1 MEENR
6 NRNEKQVSQK
16 ADQSAENRPGMH
28 QKKAALINDL
38 SGLGRCSLSVQL
50 PVLSVMQ
57 IECLLLPTCVLSNH
71 TGYPSFYLRDLTE
84 DLDLMMEEWKKQKV
98 EIDAIVTGF
107 LSSEK
112 QIHHVLHFLD
122 LFQKPDTLVV
132 VDPVMGD
139 HGKAYPT
146 ITPALQKAMRTLTDR
161 ADVLLPNLTEA
172 CLLTDTEWKEHFL
185 RTEIEAMAIQLT
197 EMGAR
202 KVVIS
207 GIEEGQN
214 ICDCTLEKGS
224 QVHWIESKKS
234 AQMRS
239 GTGDLFCAVLTGA
252 LLHEKSLEQAARMA
266 GDFVR
271 KALEVTKKLHVPDEE
286 GTAFEMVLCDLC
298 WQCEAKGQEEGG
310 F

>member
-1 MEENR
+1 MEESR
-6 NRNEKQVSQK
+6 KKNENQDLDTT
-16 ADQSAENRPGMH
+16 DQFEGSRSILR

-84 DLDLMMEEWKKQKV
+84 DLDPMMAEWKKQNV
-98 EIDAIVTGF
+98 EVDAIVTGF

-122 LFQKPDTLVV
+122 LFQKPQTLVV

-172 CLLTDTEWKEHFL
+172 CLLTDTEWKEQFS
-185 RTEIEAMAIQLT
+185 RIEIEAMAVRLT
-197 EMGAR
+197 QMGAR

-207 GIEEGQN
+207 GIEEGN
-214 ICDCTLEKGS
+214 KICDCTLEKGR
-224 QVHWIESKKS
+224 QVHWIESQKS

-252 LLHEKSLEQAARMA
+252 LLHDQSLEQAARMA

-271 KALEVTKKLHVPDEE
+271 KALDVTEKLNVPDEE

-298 WQCEAKGQEEGG
+298 PQCEAK
-310 F
+310 